1 VEDIDKDENEGK
13 RLNKSKE
20 DSERKDNGNGKD

>member
-1 VEDIDKDENEGK
+1 LIRAKRKSEGK

-20 DSERKDNGNGKD
+20 GSERKDNDNDR